1 MKCFFLLLLLCPCWL
16 MISCASTPPVEES
29 VLQEEAQVEQS
40 LQNEIASKEGG
51 EEQGSGEVVED
62 SGLQGALTPAR
73 EVSELSEEG
82 EEVELT
88 EDDLS
93 SAEEETEENMIALL
107 QPDDNQEYLQEI
119 EIIDLMTEGEL
130 QAGDFLSTD
139 DMAVILEDESVLVVE
154 TPNITDE
161 EIPPPEPIDL
171 VEEDKALV
179 VEQTEET
186 SGESKIVDPSNT
198 VALLP
203 DSSSKVEEVIETV
216 PETQSTATATV
227 DEEPVDSEQVITQEN
242 TEPVDVNLTQ
252 GVLDD
257 IVSPSRSVVMDKN
270 QYLDIRY
277 PGTGWVYLG
286 EVTEEGESIGGSH
299 MTYFGRRRTS
309 EDTSFTMRSTK
320 PGTTI
325 LHFFRQ
331 DVLSATFIDD
341 FLEVTIT
348 GDEAE
353 NGLRVVAPSYE
364 KIVPGYQDNIPQPR
378 DFVQAEVALSK
389 TPATEPNE
397 VSQPGIPVESVSVD
411 SAAIQ
416 TPTYTPS
423 SDRVQTPAGDLP
435 PAATRPQQPAPSRTQ
450 ETSASPQQ
458 ASGAQEM
465 NASPQQASG
474 TQETSASPQQASGA
488 QETSAGPLQA
498 AAATTTQSVTTTTQ
512 ATTSDSA
519 PMIVPPRSETAT
531 YSGSSKPPVQSSP
544 LQQELYEPETSSS
557 VDTSQDNYNPQTGLS
572 MDDLSLPWVTKE
584 LEEQRTA
591 DIKNPSEISPSQ
603 EEQLNVYEEQDAL
616 LAQAQ
621 EYFYEEN
628 YPASL
633 ETLNKFFEIAV
644 KDFDA
649 AYYLKGQV
657 LESKSPVKNVKEAK
671 KAYKHVIDSYP
682 QSPFWERSQN
692 RFTYLN
698 RFYFD
703 IR

>member
-51 EEQGSGEVVED
+51 EQQGSGEVVED

-73 EVSELSEEG
+73 DVSELSEEG

-93 SAEEETEENMIALL
+93 SAEEETEEDMIALL

-119 EIIDLMTEGEL
+119 EIIDLMTEDEL

-139 DMAVILEDESVLVVE
+139 DMAVILEDESALVVE

-161 EIPPPEPIDL
+161 EIPSPEPIDL

-179 VEQTEET
+179 VEQPEET
-186 SGESKIVDPSNT
+186 SGESEIVDPSNT

-242 TEPVDVNLTQ
+242 TEPVDVNSTQ

-348 GDEAE
+348 GGEAE

-378 DFVQAEVALSK
+378 DFVQAEAALSK

-416 TPTYTPS
+416 TSAYTPS

-450 ETSASPQQ
+450 ETSASPQP
-458 ASGAQEM
+458 A
-465 NASPQQASG
+465 P
-474 TQETSASPQQASGA
+474 SGA
-488 QETSAGPLQA
+488 QETSAGPQQASGAQEMSAGPQQTSGAQETSASPLQ

>member
-1 MKCFFLLLLLCPCWL
+1 

-51 EEQGSGEVVED
+51 EQQGSGEVVED

-73 EVSELSEEG
+73 DVSELSEEG

-93 SAEEETEENMIALL
+93 SAEEETEEDMIALL
-107 QPDDNQEYLQEI
+107 QPDDNQDYLQEI
-119 EIIDLMTEGEL
+119 EIIDLMTEDEL

-139 DMAVILEDESVLVVE
+139 DMAVILEDESALVVE
-154 TPNITDE
+154 TPNLTDE

-179 VEQTEET
+179 VEQPEET
-186 SGESKIVDPSNT
+186 SGESEIVDPSNA

-242 TEPVDVNLTQ
+242 TEPVDVNSTQ

-353 NGLRVVAPSYE
+353 NGLRIVAPSYE

-378 DFVQAEVALSK
+378 DFVQAEAALSK

-416 TPTYTPS
+416 TPAYTPS

-435 PAATRPQQPAPSRTQ
+435 LATTRPQQPVPSRTQ

-458 ASGAQEM
+458 ASGAQEIS
-465 NASPQQASG
+465 AGPQQASG
-474 TQETSASPQQASGA
+474 TQETSASPLQASGA
-488 QETSAGPLQA
+488 QETSASPLQ

-531 YSGSSKPPVQSSP
+531 YSGSSKPSVQSSP

-603 EEQLNVYEEQDAL
+603 EEQLDVYEEQDAL

>member
-51 EEQGSGEVVED
+51 EQQGSGEVVED

-73 EVSELSEEG
+73 DVSELSEEG

-93 SAEEETEENMIALL
+93 SAEEETEEDMIALL
-107 QPDDNQEYLQEI
+107 QPDDNQDYLQEI
-119 EIIDLMTEGEL
+119 EIIDLMTEDEL

-139 DMAVILEDESVLVVE
+139 DMAVILEDESALVVE
-154 TPNITDE
+154 TPNLTDE

-179 VEQTEET
+179 VEQPEET
-186 SGESKIVDPSNT
+186 SGESEIVDPSNA

-242 TEPVDVNLTQ
+242 TEPVDVNSTQ

-353 NGLRVVAPSYE
+353 NGLRIVAPSYE

-378 DFVQAEVALSK
+378 DFVQAEAALSK

-416 TPTYTPS
+416 TPAYTPS

-435 PAATRPQQPAPSRTQ
+435 LATTRPQQPVPSRTQ

-458 ASGAQEM
+458 ASGAQEIS
-465 NASPQQASG
+465 AGPQQASG
-474 TQETSASPQQASGA
+474 TQETSASPLQASGA
-488 QETSAGPLQA
+488 QETSASPLQ

-531 YSGSSKPPVQSSP
+531 YSGSSKPSVQSSP

-603 EEQLNVYEEQDAL
+603 EEQLDVYEEQDAL

>member
-1 MKCFFLLLLLCPCWL
+1 

-51 EEQGSGEVVED
+51 EQQGSGEVVED

-73 EVSELSEEG
+73 DVSELSEEG

-93 SAEEETEENMIALL
+93 SAEEETEEDMIALL

-119 EIIDLMTEGEL
+119 EIIDLMTEDEL
-130 QAGDFLSTD
+130 QAGDFPSTD
-139 DMAVILEDESVLVVE
+139 DMAVILEDESALVVE

-179 VEQTEET
+179 VEQPEET
-186 SGESKIVDPSNT
+186 SGESEIVDPSNT

-227 DEEPVDSEQVITQEN
+227 DEEPVDSEQVINQEN
-242 TEPVDVNLTQ
+242 TEPVDVNSTQ

-257 IVSPSRSVVMDKN
+257 IVTPSRSVVMDKN

-378 DFVQAEVALSK
+378 DFVQAEAALSK

-416 TPTYTPS
+416 TPAYTPS

-435 PAATRPQQPAPSRTQ
+435 LATTRPQQPAPSRTQ

-458 ASGAQEM
+458 ASRSQEM
-465 NASPQQASG
+465 
-474 TQETSASPQQASGA
+474 SAGPQQASGA
-488 QETSAGPLQA
+488 QETSTSPLQA

-628 YPASL
+628 YQASL

>member
-51 EEQGSGEVVED
+51 EQQGSGEVVED

-73 EVSELSEEG
+73 DLSELSEEG

-93 SAEEETEENMIALL
+93 SAEEETGEDMIALL
-107 QPDDNQEYLQEI
+107 QPDDNQDYLQEI
-119 EIIDLMTEGEL
+119 EIIDLMTEDEL

-139 DMAVILEDESVLVVE
+139 DMAVILEDESALVVE

-179 VEQTEET
+179 VEQPEET
-186 SGESKIVDPSNT
+186 SGESEIVDPSNT

-242 TEPVDVNLTQ
+242 TEPVDVNSTQ

-309 EDTSFTMRSTK
+309 EDTSFTMRSSK

-378 DFVQAEVALSK
+378 DFVQAEAALSK

-416 TPTYTPS
+416 TPAYTPS

-435 PAATRPQQPAPSRTQ
+435 PATTRPQQPAPSRTQ

-465 NASPQQASG
+465 SASPLQASG
-474 TQETSASPQQASGA
+474 AQETSAGPQQASGA
-488 QETSAGPLQA
+488 QETSASSLQ

-512 ATTSDSA
+512 ATASDSA

>member
-1 MKCFFLLLLLCPCWL
+1 

-51 EEQGSGEVVED
+51 EQQGSGEVVED

-73 EVSELSEEG
+73 DVSELSEEG

-93 SAEEETEENMIALL
+93 SAEEETEEDMIALL
-107 QPDDNQEYLQEI
+107 QPDDNQDYLQEI
-119 EIIDLMTEGEL
+119 EIIDLMTEDEF

-139 DMAVILEDESVLVVE
+139 DMAVILEDESALVVE

-179 VEQTEET
+179 VEQPEET
-186 SGESKIVDPSNT
+186 SGESEIVDPSNT

-242 TEPVDVNLTQ
+242 TEPVDVNSTQ

-257 IVSPSRSVVMDKN
+257 IVTPSRSVVMDKN

-286 EVTEEGESIGGSH
+286 EVTEEGESIGGSY

-378 DFVQAEVALSK
+378 DFVQAEAALSK

-416 TPTYTPS
+416 TSAYTPS
-423 SDRVQTPAGDLP
+423 SDRVQTPAGDFPL
-435 PAATRPQQPAPSRTQ
+435 ATTRPQQPAPSRTQ

-458 ASGAQEM
+458 ASRTQEM
-465 NASPQQASG
+465 SVG
-474 TQETSASPQQASGA
+474 PQQASGA
-488 QETSAGPLQA
+488 QETSTSPLQA

>member
-51 EEQGSGEVVED
+51 EQQGSGEVVED

-73 EVSELSEEG
+73 DVSELSEEG

-93 SAEEETEENMIALL
+93 SAEEETEEDMIALL

-119 EIIDLMTEGEL
+119 EIIDLMTEDEL
-130 QAGDFLSTD
+130 QAGDFPSTD
-139 DMAVILEDESVLVVE
+139 DMAVILEDESALVVE

-179 VEQTEET
+179 VEQPEET
-186 SGESKIVDPSNT
+186 SGESEIVDPSNT

-227 DEEPVDSEQVITQEN
+227 DEEPVDSEQVINQEN
-242 TEPVDVNLTQ
+242 TEPVDVNSTQ

-257 IVSPSRSVVMDKN
+257 IVTPSRSVVMDKN

-378 DFVQAEVALSK
+378 DFVQAEAALSK

-416 TPTYTPS
+416 TPAYTPS

-435 PAATRPQQPAPSRTQ
+435 LATTRPQQPAPSRTQ

-458 ASGAQEM
+458 ASRSQEM
-465 NASPQQASG
+465 
-474 TQETSASPQQASGA
+474 SAGPQQASGA
-488 QETSAGPLQA
+488 QETSTSPLQA

-628 YPASL
+628 YQASL

>member
-1 MKCFFLLLLLCPCWL
+1 

-51 EEQGSGEVVED
+51 EQQGSGEVVED

-73 EVSELSEEG
+73 DVSELSEEG

-93 SAEEETEENMIALL
+93 SAEEETEEDMIALL
-107 QPDDNQEYLQEI
+107 QPDDNQDYLQEI
-119 EIIDLMTEGEL
+119 EIIDLMTEDEL

-139 DMAVILEDESVLVVE
+139 DMAVILEDESALVVE

-179 VEQTEET
+179 VEQPEET
-186 SGESKIVDPSNT
+186 SGESEIVDPSNT

-378 DFVQAEVALSK
+378 DFVQAEAALSK

-416 TPTYTPS
+416 TPAYTPS

-435 PAATRPQQPAPSRTQ
+435 LATTRPQQPAPSRTQ

-458 ASGAQEM
+458 
-465 NASPQQASG
+465 
-474 TQETSASPQQASGA
+474 
-488 QETSAGPLQA
+488 